1 MIPFGQKE
9 RKKIMKHKNDNFKI
23 EESIP
28 KNHLN
33 IYLSFVSIISVSKE
47 VNIHDIQVEIEK
59 NEIGDLKFSNWFS
72 WN

>member
-1 MIPFGQKE
+1 MEQM
-9 RKKIMKHKNDNFKI
+9 KKKNTSYKI

-33 IYLSFVSIISVSKE
+33 VYLSFISIISVSKE
-47 VNIHDIQVEIEK
+47 VNLRDIQLDIESQEID
-59 NEIGDLKFSNWFS
+59 NHKFSEWFS